1 MFKMNQTPLVIFLV
15 AIVLTLNG
23 NADFWSSSVEANSSH
38 WSIFRQSSN
47 FSFNLSSLVEGKISP
62 VESRGRILSPYQAY
76 YAEVGSNDVRLGQR
90 TSALQGS
97 YTSSDEITMQSI
109 VYPDKIE
116 ITVDKPAGTDLY
128 TIEYKDEKWPV
139 FMKTSRTLSYSGQ
152 QINDR
157 DFEGNNGDFV
167 SASFLYNRELSKEQ
181 RSIIWLQRMNATVLA
196 TNDTI
201 QSAEF
206 KPTKYLGYLIEAS
219 TTGIADLGY
228 RLRESQY
235 DVKHQSY
242 PVQSEGEE
250 RYFGTYYLSRKI
262 EMRSVFDKIN
272 DTDDADYVADTWLPC
287 CYGDWNEMM
296 HFDKKGLGN
305 DAKGIFDCT
314 CYKET
319 TKT

>member
-15 AIVLTLNG
+15 AFVLTLNG
-23 NADFWSSSVEANSSH
+23 SADYWSSSIDANSSH

-62 VESRGRILSPYQAY
+62 VETSARILIPYQAY
-76 YAEVGSNDVRLGQR
+76 YAEVGSNDVRLRQR

-97 YTSSDEITMQSI
+97 YNASDEITMQSI
-109 VYPDKIE
+109 VYPDEIE
-116 ITVDKPAGTDLY
+116 ITIGKPAGSDLY
-128 TIEYKDEKWPV
+128 TIEYKNEKWPV

-181 RSIIWLQRMNATVLA
+181 RSIIWLQRVNATVLA

-201 QSAEF
+201 HLAEF
-206 KPTKYLGYLIEAS
+206 KPTKYLGYFIKAS

-228 RLRESQY
+228 RLRDSQY

-242 PVQSEGEE
+242 PAQSEEEE
-250 RYFGTYYLSRKI
+250 RYVGAYYLSRKI
-262 EMRSVFDKIN
+262 EMRSVFENIN
-272 DTDDADYVADTWLPC
+272 DTDDADPVVDTWLPC
-287 CYGDWNEMM
+287 CYEGWNEMM
-296 HFDKKGLGN
+296 HLDKKGFGN
-305 DAKGIFDCT
+305 DAKGTFDCT

-319 TKT
+319 AKT